1 MSQPYVGE
9 IRLVGFNFQPAGWN
23 FCNGALLPISEYD
36 TLFNL
41 IGTTFGGDGQQTFAL
56 PDLQG
61 RVPLHQGSN
70 GISTYFLGQTGGVES
85 VTVTINQYPQHSH
98 AVFGSTNA
106 GSVATPANNVI
117 GSGQKMFTAVAP
129 TNVMNS
135 NMLFAYGGGSQ
146 PHDNLQPYLVL
157 NWVISLFGVY
167 PSPT

>member
-9 IRLVGFNFQPAGWN
+9 IRLVGFNFAPNGWN
-23 FCNGALLPISEYD
+23 FCNGALLPISEFE

-41 IGTTFGGDGQQTFAL
+41 IGTTYGGDGQQTFAV

-61 RVPLHQGSN
+61 RAPLHQGNN
-70 GISTYFLGQTGGVES
+70 GVSTYVIGEVAGVES
-85 VTVTINQYPQHSH
+85 VTINSSQYPQHTHS
-98 AVFGSTNA
+98 VLGSTNA

-117 GSGQKMFTAVAP
+117 GSGQKIFTSVVP

-135 NMLFAYGGGSQ
+135 NMLSSYGGGSQ
-146 PHDNLQPYLVL
+146 PHENLQPYLVL
-157 NWVISLFGVY
+157 NWIIAQFGVY